1 MRECHS
7 LQCEARSTKMSALQ
21 FGSEL
26 LAEFDGFPDWTFGL
40 GASNRSVREGK
51 DAQSQLITD
60 HLSVGGDRTLTA
72 ATHGSKEGAFS
83 GDALE
88 CAEIV
93 QAFANHCQSLIA
105 FTNFDADCALA
116 DARQHHL
123 GIQDCGH

>member
-26 LAEFDGFPDWTFGL
+26 LAEFDGFLDWTFGF
-40 GASNRSVREGK
+40 GAADRSVREGK
-51 DAQSQLITD
+51 HAQPELIID

-72 ATHGSKEGAFS
+72 AAHGGKEGAFS

-88 CAEIV
+88 RVEMI
-93 QAFANHCQSLIA
+93 QPFANRSQSLIT

-123 GIQDCGH
+123 GIQ